1 MGTEERLVIMAPDQ
15 DSVLEPVLSPRPE
28 VAEISSRTN
37 VAKTS
42 VTIDGIKHGI
52 ESGMVK
58 EKMWHEKLVT
68 YESMNECSHP
78 EIICIQPTLAILK
91 LKNFGIDSVELFE
104 WLEPSPLGRIR
115 EAHQTLIWLKALNDN
130 NSLTDLSRNM
140 SHLGVD
146 PK

>member
-1 MGTEERLVIMAPDQ
+1 MRCNQLPSIENW
-15 DSVLEPVLSPRPE
+15 
-28 VAEISSRTN
+28 SS
-37 VAKTS
+37 
-42 VTIDGIKHGI
+42 
-52 ESGMVK
+52 
-58 EKMWHEKLVT
+58 HEKFGEEFQLFQCYHLYTVVT